1 MVPEQLAFN
10 QVHEFSNIF
19 FDSATK
25 TYYHEGSEER
35 VLRFDCDGWINGTIT
50 LKPLKDASR
59 SVGATHRSLE
69 EATEVPE
76 PTFYWELFHP
86 CYSHG
91 FEDFVALFNTRLDV
105 LKTTSRDIR
114 IFFKNDFCWG
124 HALTHTTD
132 ALVDKQKGWKFRT
145 EAYNEFVEF
154 LSSKEPIFADDDR
167 PDRQHF
173 YKFNRF
179 FVTPC
184 PFARLL
190 HNCGQVINARP
201 MYTNYISYERIASWY
216 NVFRET
222 IFAYYNLPVTGPQDA
237 TERILINRKYNR
249 NIHEDSITAL
259 KENIPT
265 LKVIHL
271 EHMSLKEQIQAIAK
285 AKLVITVHG
294 AAMFN
299 MIFAPVGTLLF
310 EILPGPSHMRSV
322 FKHYCEKLT
331 RRHAFYYEG
340 DQYRCTLTTHNYILS
355 VDKVLES
362 LKGVGAI

>member
-1 MVPEQLAFN
+1 MSVPEQLAFDK
-10 QVHEFSNIF
+10 VHEFSNIF

-35 VLRFDCDGWINGTIT
+35 VLRFDCDGWINGTLT
-50 LKPLKDASR
+50 LKPLHT
-59 SVGATHRSLE
+59 ATRSLE
-69 EATEVPE
+69 EAISVPE

-105 LKTTSRDIR
+105 LNTTSRDIR
-114 IFFKNDFCWG
+114 IFFKNDFAWG
-124 HALTHTTD
+124 HALTHTTE
-132 ALVDKQKGWKFRT
+132 ALVNKLDNWKFKT
-145 EAYNEFVEF
+145 PAYNEFVEI
-154 LSSKEPIFADDDR
+154 LSAQEPIFADDER
-167 PDRQHF
+167 PAKQHF
-173 YKFNRF
+173 YKFSRF

-184 PFARLL
+184 PFARLI
-190 HNCGQVINARP
+190 HNCGMVINARP
-201 MYTNYISYERIASWY
+201 MYSNYNSYEKIASWY
-216 NVFRET
+216 NTFRET
-222 IFAYYNLPVTGPQDA
+222 LFRYYNLHVTTPTDA

-249 NIHEDSITAL
+249 NIHEDSVAAL
-259 KENIPT
+259 KESIPT

-271 EHMSLKEQIQAIAK
+271 EHMTLKEQIQAVAN

-299 MIFAPVGTLLF
+299 MIFAPIGSLLF

-322 FKHYCEKLT
+322 FKHYCEKLV

-340 DQYRCTLTTHNYILS
+340 DEHRCTLTTHNYNLS
-355 VDKVLES
+355 VSKVLES
-362 LKGVGAI
+362 LKSVGAI